1 MRALRTSGSLSATL
15 GAASFI
21 LYLWL
26 RYFSPKSPVAWI
38 GILGFFLLG
47 IGAFLLLGELV
58 PRRWRSPAQ
67 LLRWNTL
74 LSVIGVA
81 YVLVWELLGLA
92 ASEDQERLFALLRGF
107 MEVGIAA
114 QAAGHLAL
122 AGHLLLGRLPA
133 RNQWIVLAFFGF
145 SAGVLFLRIAFPTL
159 DPYLSVLLWISLLP
173 LLYYSYW
180 LIDLVSREFGQTV
193 LLLALQ
199 NVALFVTWQVLPGLF
214 SAELPPLYLALYPL
228 LLATLFL
235 HAGWLLLPFILR
247 IFYVSQS
254 ESSYSL
260 ELLTEF
266 LARQQRAANAR
277 EILQIACQTFEK
289 IAAVRGVLAELRIPL
304 EEPIVVT
311 SLAKGYVQDAV
322 HALLHQRSGTE
333 VYTEV
338 VPSLQ
343 KFNRR
348 LPNLSAFLIQRP
360 ISLLRGSVLSQ
371 TLSIGVLSRE
381 PDGFDERDLQLLSTL
396 AEQTALF
403 LENLDRR
410 LYQEQALTARK
421 EADFMRETREALL
434 PPPPPLP
441 QKVDLCVV
449 FEQYDRTIGG
459 DYYQVHE
466 YPDGHIIDFWLSD
479 CAGSGIAAAYQM
491 AQARGALNTL
501 WLRHLSPDAFILELN
516 DALKRVF
523 HKNNFLAATLLRFD
537 LEKQEYVLLRAGN
550 PEVFYWN
557 PLTRKVDILRPSGI
571 VLGNASSQIISR
583 ILVPERGKLVPGS
596 LFMCF
601 SDGFTEATNAEGEMF
616 GVERLLALFEAHHD
630 LPTREIAD
638 KILQAVRAF
647 TGGSS
652 LGDDGT
658 LLLARYTG

>member
-1 MRALRTSGSLSATL
+1 MRALRTGGSLSATL
-15 GAASFI
+15 GAASLI

-26 RYFSPKSPVAWI
+26 RYFSLQSRIAWI
-38 GILGFFLLG
+38 GILGFLLLG
-47 IGAFLLLGELV
+47 VGAFLLLGELV

-92 ASEDQERLFALLRGF
+92 ASDDQERLSALLRGF

-114 QAAGHLAL
+114 QAAGHLTL

-133 RNQWIVLAFFGF
+133 RNRWLVFTFFGF
-145 SAGVLFLRIAFPTL
+145 SAGVLFLRMVFPTL

-180 LIDLVSREFGQTV
+180 LIELVSREFGQTV

-199 NVALFVTWQVLPGLF
+199 NVALFITWQVLPGLF
-214 SAELPPLYLALYPL
+214 SAELPPLYLALYPI

-247 IFYVSQS
+247 IFYISQS

-266 LARQQRAANAR
+266 LARQQRAADAR

-311 SLAKGYVQDAV
+311 TLAKGYSLDAV

-338 VPSLQ
+338 VSSLQ

-371 TLSIGVLSRE
+371 TLSIGVLSE
-381 PDGFDERDLQLLSTL
+381 SP
-396 AEQTALF
+396 TALTNGTCSCSV
-403 LENLDRR
+403 LWPSRQ
-410 LYQEQALTARK
+410 LYSWKT
-421 EADFMRETREALL
+421 
-434 PPPPPLP
+434 
-441 QKVDLCVV
+441 
-449 FEQYDRTIGG
+449 
-459 DYYQVHE
+459 
-466 YPDGHIIDFWLSD
+466 
-479 CAGSGIAAAYQM
+479 
-491 AQARGALNTL
+491 
-501 WLRHLSPDAFILELN
+501 
-516 DALKRVF
+516 
-523 HKNNFLAATLLRFD
+523 
-537 LEKQEYVLLRAGN
+537 
-550 PEVFYWN
+550 
-557 PLTRKVDILRPSGI
+557 
-571 VLGNASSQIISR
+571 
-583 ILVPERGKLVPGS
+583 
-596 LFMCF
+596 
-601 SDGFTEATNAEGEMF
+601 
-616 GVERLLALFEAHHD
+616 
-630 LPTREIAD
+630 
-638 KILQAVRAF
+638 
-647 TGGSS
+647 
-652 LGDDGT
+652 
-658 LLLARYTG
+658 